1 MSKAANMTTL
11 EVLHALVAE
20 ALTEGVRERD
30 PKILAEAIK
39 FLKGNGV
46 EPARDVDNSALNAL
60 RDQVNAITA
69 DLAPDEIA
77 DRLN

>member
-1 MSKAANMTTL
+1 MSKAAKMTAL
-11 EVLHALVAE
+11 EELHALVAE

-60 RDQVNAITA
+60 RDQVNSITA

>member
-1 MSKAANMTTL
+1 MTAL
-11 EVLHALVAE
+11 EMLHAEVTKQ
-20 ALTEGVRERD
+20 LTDAVKQGD
-30 PKILAEAIK
+30 MKAIAEAIK

-60 RDQVNAITA
+60 REQVNSITA
-69 DLAPDEIA
+69 DLSPDEIA

>member
-1 MSKAANMTTL
+1 MTTL

>member
-30 PKILAEAIK
+30 PKMLAEAIK

-77 DRLN
+77 DRMN

>member
-1 MSKAANMTTL
+1 MSKAAKMTAL
-11 EVLHALVAE
+11 EELHDLVAKK
-20 ALTEGVRERD
+20 LTEQVKEGD
-30 PKILAEAIK
+30 LKAISEAIK

-60 RDQVNAITA
+60 AEQVKAISA
-69 DLAPDEIA
+69 DLSPDEIA